1 MNYDTFRKLD
11 KIALNLARIQQP
23 KPLPDMLGLKVPP
36 AANAGQ
42 QQMAQQKQPMQPKQ
56 PQTFMD
62 FASDTLNTVKGV
74 FSQVA
79 KMQNPNQQVAQ
90 KQMPGAAPA
99 AANAPAAEVVPG
111 LPKQSSVHKLASPY
125 NALGLL
131 NAMKMFAKKAPKA
144 VEKLPTP
151 PIVLKE
157 KALQRGDLV
166 RSLWEKSFIGH
177 NNPVAR
183 KDLWKYTGY
192 DLNTKAFKKYPW
204 LIPHIDKMYQKGRA
218 SEWFWNKYIK
228 AEDRISNNNAVIKN
242 LIERYHMDKNHPTIQ
257 NLKLQNASA
266 AKTMAQR
273 EAQSMRL
280 AKQVGEL
287 QRSIPLDATENA
299 IPRRYWT
306 NFLNYKG

>member
-11 KIALNLARIQQP
+11 KIALNLARIQQA
-23 KPLPDMLGLKVPP
+23 KPLPDMFGIKVPP
-36 AANAGQ
+36 ANGG

-79 KMQNPNQQVAQ
+79 KMQNPGQQVAQ
-90 KQMPGAAPA
+90 KQMPGMEKQPM
-99 AANAPAAEVVPG
+99 PG
-111 LPKQSSVHKLASPY
+111 GGMMNTASAKSASLHKLASPY

-151 PIVLKE
+151 PIVLRE

-166 RSLWEKSFIGH
+166 RSLWDKSFIGH

-192 DLNTKAFKKYPW
+192 DLNTSAFKKYPW
-204 LIPHIDKMYQKGRA
+204 LIPHADKMYLKGRA
-218 SEWFWNKYIK
+218 SEWLWDKYIK
-228 AEDRISNNNAVIKN
+228 AEDRMSRNNALIKS
-242 LIERYHMDKNHPTIQ
+242 LIAGHMDKNHPTIQ
-257 NLKLQNASA
+257 KLKLQNASA

-273 EAQSMRL
+273 EKESMRL

-287 QRSIPLDATENA
+287 QKSIPLDATVDA
-299 IPRRYWT
+299 TPKRYWT
-306 NFLNYKG
+306 NFLMFK